1 MIYLC
6 FFFARPP
13 INSNFM
19 CERAH
24 VLISVQK
31 ARKAGHLPED
41 VYEVSAAA
49 SEAAPARHL
58 EREGVRL

>member
-1 MIYLC
+1 
-6 FFFARPP
+6 
-13 INSNFM
+13 M
-19 CERAH
+19 CECVH

-31 ARKAGHLPED
+31 AWKAGHVPED

>member
-1 MIYLC
+1 
-6 FFFARPP
+6 
-13 INSNFM
+13 M
-19 CERAH
+19 CECVH

-31 ARKAGHLPED
+31 AWKTGHIPED